1 MPLRPAPHSLS
12 MRHVE
17 RSAIVPFSAEAM
29 FDLVA
34 DVESYPLFLPGCTG
48 ARIHSREGDTVEAT
62 IALAQGPL
70 KTEFRTANLQE
81 RPRRITMVLR
91 QGPFSELS
99 GAWEFTPLG
108 TAGSRVALK
117 VSFAFASRLT
127 DLLLG
132 PPFEALCNQLVD
144 AFVRRAR
151 AVHAPK

>member
-1 MPLRPAPHSLS
+1 MPSRPAPHSLS

-48 ARIHSREGDTVEAT
+48 ARIHSREADTVQAS

-70 KTEFRTANLQE
+70 KTEFCTVNVQE
-81 RPRRITMVLR
+81 RPRRITMALQ

-99 GAWEFTPLG
+99 GVWEFMPLG
-108 TAGSRVALK
+108 TEGSRVTLK
-117 VSFAFASRLT
+117 VSFAFANRVT

-151 AVHAPK
+151 VVHAPK